1 MKVIL
6 RSDVDGLGRK
16 GEILDVADGY
26 FRNFLAPK
34 GLALKATAGA
44 EHQAE
49 AMRRT
54 AALRDAASKADA
66 EEIATTLVPKTITI
80 AAKAGDGG
88 RLFGSVGAAEIVD
101 AVDAQAGITI
111 DRRSLDLDTPIKDLG
126 EHTVMCTLHP
136 EVAFPVSVSV
146 IEE

>member
-1 MKVIL
+1 MDLSRRRSGL
-6 RSDVDGLGRK
+6 RGSANGSSSRRQAATFHDG
-16 GEILDVADGY
+16 
-26 FRNFLAPK
+26 
-34 GLALKATAGA
+34 
-44 EHQAE
+44 
-49 AMRRT
+49 RRP
-54 AALRDAASKADA
+54 S
-66 EEIATTLVPKTITI
+66 
-80 AAKAGDGG
+80 AKAGDGG

-101 AVDAQAGITI
+101 AVDAQAGVTI